1 MSSAQVS
8 LPKPGDVIA
17 GKYRVGRTL
26 GSGGMGVVFE
36 ATHLKLDQRVAIK
49 LLKSSAGIPEAAARL
64 EREARVAAR
73 LRSPHVARVTDVDVT
88 PSGVPYIV
96 MEYLEGHDLGE
107 ELQSRGVLPIAEVVA
122 WMLEICSAMAEAHAL
137 GIVHR
142 DLKPSNLFLAE
153 DDGRRRVKVLDF
165 GISKAAT
172 EQQMT
177 TLTRSVLGTP
187 QYMSPE
193 QVRSAKHVDWRTDIW
208 SLGVVLYELLAG
220 QLPFEGETP
229 TAVAAAIVADAP
241 RSLHA
246 LREDV
251 PKALE
256 TAVMKALAKDVSD
269 RFDSVRAFAQAIASF
284 SDAECPPPI
293 SSRSGRR
300 GQATV
305 SSTPASERKTTPPSW
320 SDDTDPSAPAKPK
333 APYLAAALALVL
345 CGVGAIVWLRSS
357 ERPADR
363 EAAPLLPSSS
373 PPIANAIET
382 VAAPT
387 VPTTEPAA
395 SPPPPAKAALP
406 RPPPKRAPTKTPGDP
421 TPSSPRPPPLSHSSD
436 PLYL

>member
-1 MSSAQVS
+1 MSFAQAS

-26 GSGGMGVVFE
+26 GSGGMGVVVE

-49 LLKSSAGIPEAAARL
+49 LLKTSAVVPEAAARL

-73 LRSPHVARVTDVDVT
+73 LRTPHVARVTDVDVT

-96 MEYLEGHDLGE
+96 MEYLDGHDLGQ
-107 ELQSRGVLPIAEVVA
+107 ELQSRGVLPVAEAVA

-142 DLKPSNLFLAE
+142 DLKPSNLFLAQE
-153 DDGRRRVKVLDF
+153 DGRRRVKVLDF
-165 GISKAAT
+165 GISKVAT
-172 EQQMT
+172 EEQMT

-220 QLPFEGETP
+220 QLPFEGDTP
-229 TAVAAAIVADAP
+229 TAVAASIVADVP

-246 LREDV
+246 LREEV

-269 RFDSVRAFAQAIASF
+269 RFDSVRAFAQAIAPF
-284 SDAECPPPI
+284 SDAECLPPI

-300 GQATV
+300 AQATV
-305 SSTPASERKTTPPSW
+305 SSTPASERETTPPSW
-320 SDDTDPSAPAKPK
+320 SDDTDPSTPAKPK
-333 APYLAAALALVL
+333 LPYLAAALALVL
-345 CGVGAIVWLRSS
+345 CSVGAVLWFRSS
-357 ERPADR
+357 DQPAGR
-363 EAAPLLPSSS
+363 ETAPLLPSSS
-373 PPIANAIET
+373 PPVANAIET
-382 VAAPT
+382 VAVPS
-387 VPTTEPAA
+387 VPTTEPAT
-395 SPPPPAKAALP
+395 SPPPPAKAAPP

-421 TPSSPRPPPLSHSSD
+421 TSSSPKPPPLSRSSD